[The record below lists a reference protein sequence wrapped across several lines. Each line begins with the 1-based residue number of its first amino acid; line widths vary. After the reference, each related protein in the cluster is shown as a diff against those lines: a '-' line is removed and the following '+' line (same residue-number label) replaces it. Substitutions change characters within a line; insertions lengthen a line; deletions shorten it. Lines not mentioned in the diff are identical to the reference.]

1 MTGVVEGFK
10 CRPVVTY
17 PRALRAGI
25 RKPPRK
31 EGTRGGRGAVAVYV
45 DLTERRLGLEMRWRA

>member
-45 DLTERRLGLEMRWRA
+45 DLTERRLG